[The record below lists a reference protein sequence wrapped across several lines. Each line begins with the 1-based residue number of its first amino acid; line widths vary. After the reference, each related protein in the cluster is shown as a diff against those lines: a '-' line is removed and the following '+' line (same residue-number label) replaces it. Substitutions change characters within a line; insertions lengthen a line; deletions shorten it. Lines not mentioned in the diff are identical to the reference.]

1 MNKFRRMLAVVCGVL
16 MLAAVGVFAAACG
29 EKPAETKYYSVTVTY
44 DKEQG
49 TVTVT
54 PAANADGKYAEDTSV
69 TVAVTPKED
78 YEIADV
84 KVDGAAVSLTNNS
97 YTFAVKKDTA
107 VAVTFK
113 AKPAPE
119 PEYYEVK
126 LENNDE
132 EGKATLTPP
141 ANAKGYVEG
150 ESVTLTVQA
159 AEGFEVE
166 SVTVNGAEVK
176 LGEDGKHTFTVSGAT
191 AVKVTYKA
199 SAPVLEVTFDR
210 DIQGTY
216 LTYDKKHTVVIGANT
231 ASVDGAFATAASAS
245 EWGEGYEITVGETV
259 YSVSVYD
266 SISGSVIQLMDNDTY
281 MSTLYFK
288 ESGFAE
294 KITIEEKY
302 RGSWNGMSGSKLTVS
317 ENGIK
322 AQLFW
327 MEEEKEA
334 EFLYDCGQV
343 ESYTDFMGSEVKI
356 GAHCYYFIIDG
367 MVEEPCLLSW
377 SPEDEAPIVDDEYFI
392 NPNKPAELDPAL
404 YGTWKSFDGATTLVI
419 TEENKVTLNSEECK
433 ATLAA
438 AGEYLITCGEDTY
451 NLLEDVSVYDLLLV
465 KDGQNTIL
473 VKEDPEHS
481 EVGKPTLEFAF
492 GTWSCEDQ
500 PDLVISADGIELGGE
515 ALELFYVVETIEE
528 GYTRG
533 EYYFV
538 KDGWTGSVIV
548 DPSMPLVAYSYKL
561 GEVSL
566 SYLVAPEEGEG
577 FFGEELRGT
586 YSDTWNI
593 TYVVVKANS
602 FTLYYYTIEGG
613 QATVKAEDITYDSD
627 AGVYKFKMVFNGK
640 EEEVTV
646 KYDSEQGTLKV
657 ECPAA
662 SIDDVYTKI

>member
-327 MEEEKEA
+327 LEEEKEA

-451 NLLEDVSVYDLLLV
+451 NLKSDMLHDKDIQLVDEEGHATVLFIDSVDFSVAL
-465 KDGQNTIL
+465 
-473 VKEDPEHS
+473 
-481 EVGKPTLEFAF
+481 KPTLELAF
-492 GTWSCEDQ
+492 GTWKSEGN
-500 PDLVISADGIELGGE
+500 PDLVVSADGIKLGEDDLTLFSVAERNGE
-515 ALELFYVVETIEE
+515 DEDP
-528 GYTRG
+528 RG
-533 EYYFV
+533 EYFAYL
-538 KDGWTGSVIV
+538 DGTTCYI
-548 DPSMPLVAYSYKL
+548 DYYHLLIELTY
-561 GEVSL
+561 
-566 SYLVAPEEGEG
+566 
-577 FFGEELRGT
+577 FGEEDGVRYALAPETGEGAFSEDIRGT
-586 YSDTWNI
+586 YTDFYAWNVI
-593 TYVVVKANS
+593 VVHANS
-602 FTLYYYTIEGG
+602 LTIYSMDRY
-613 QATVKAEDITYDSD
+613 DINHP
-627 AGVYKFKMVFNGK
+627 V
-640 EEEVTV
+640 EVTIDEITFNDDGTFTFKFGEPDYEETLV
-646 KYDSEQGTLKV
+646 LTIKDGTLTSV
-657 ECPAA
+657 TDGYLFEWHF
-662 SIDDVYTKI
+662 TKI